1 MSHEMKPFPL
11 DHPSNA
17 IAQHNCLDCKIDHNV
32 LPKIGLF
39 GLLKEIAKKARP
51 YLYFSVSILAYA
63 MLTLASVYNML
74 K

>member
-1 MSHEMKPFPL
+1 MLIE
-11 DHPSNA
+11 
-17 IAQHNCLDCKIDHNV
+17 DCKIGYNLYV

-63 MLTLASVYNML
+63 ILTLASVYNML

>member
-1 MSHEMKPFPL
+1 MLIE
-11 DHPSNA
+11 
-17 IAQHNCLDCKIDHNV
+17 DCKIDYNLYV
-32 LPKIGLF
+32 LPKIGSF

-51 YLYFSVSILAYA
+51 YLYLSVSILAYA

>member
-1 MSHEMKPFPL
+1 MLIE
-11 DHPSNA
+11 
-17 IAQHNCLDCKIDHNV
+17 DCKIDHNV